1 MKKTIYLKSVLLLC
15 LLLVGAVS
23 TQAQDYDYEW
33 VKVTDLST
41 VTENDVVLL
50 VDVTLPVG
58 DGGTSGTPDSNDD
71 VSEFEDLLAK
81 PGIIYDAWED
91 DDKEIDFHTYD

>member
-1 MKKTIYLKSVLLLC
+1 MKKTYLKP
-15 LLLVGAVS
+15 
-23 TQAQDYDYEW
+23 E
-33 VKVTDLST
+33 
-41 VTENDVVLL
+41 TESLEIRDNQPLMSNT
-50 VDVTLPVG
+50 VTLPVG

-91 DDKEIDFHTYD
+91 DDKEIDFHTDN

>member
-1 MKKTIYLKSVLLLC
+1 MKKTYLKPETESLEIRDNQPLM
-15 LLLVGAVS
+15 S
-23 TQAQDYDYEW
+23 N
-33 VKVTDLST
+33 T
-41 VTENDVVLL
+41 VTLL
-50 VDVTLPVG
+50 VG

-91 DDKEIDFHTYD
+91 EDKEIDFHTDV

>member
-1 MKKTIYLKSVLLLC
+1 MKKTYLKP
-15 LLLVGAVS
+15 
-23 TQAQDYDYEW
+23 E
-33 VKVTDLST
+33 
-41 VTENDVVLL
+41 TESLEIRDHQPLMSNT
-50 VDVTLPVG
+50 VTLPVG

-91 DDKEIDFHTYD
+91 EDKEIDFHTDN

>member
-50 VDVTLPVG
+50 VDVDKSIALPYNSNNVG
-58 DGGTSGTPDSNDD
+58 ASVTISEDGTIADNVKMWAESDD
-71 VSEFEDLLAK
+71 ISCL
-81 PGIIYDAWED
+81 
-91 DDKEIDFHTYD
+91 

>member
-1 MKKTIYLKSVLLLC
+1 MKKKYLKP
-15 LLLVGAVS
+15 
-23 TQAQDYDYEW
+23 E
-33 VKVTDLST
+33 
-41 VTENDVVLL
+41 TESLEIKDNQPLMSNT
-50 VDVTLPVG
+50 VTLPVG

-91 DDKEIDFHTYD
+91 DDKDIDFHTDN

>member
-1 MKKTIYLKSVLLLC
+1 MKKKYLKP
-15 LLLVGAVS
+15 
-23 TQAQDYDYEW
+23 E
-33 VKVTDLST
+33 
-41 VTENDVVLL
+41 TESLEIRDNQPLMSNT
-50 VDVTLPVG
+50 VTLPVG

-91 DDKEIDFHTYD
+91 DDKEIDFHTND

>member
-1 MKKTIYLKSVLLLC
+1 MKKTYLKP
-15 LLLVGAVS
+15 
-23 TQAQDYDYEW
+23 E
-33 VKVTDLST
+33 
-41 VTENDVVLL
+41 TESLEIRDNQPLMSNT
-50 VDVTLPVG
+50 VTLPVG

>member
-1 MKKTIYLKSVLLLC
+1 MSNT
-15 LLLVGAVS
+15 
-23 TQAQDYDYEW
+23 
-33 VKVTDLST
+33 
-41 VTENDVVLL
+41 
-50 VDVTLPVG
+50 VTLPVG

-91 DDKEIDFHTYD
+91 DDKEIDFHTDV

>member
-1 MKKTIYLKSVLLLC
+1 MKKTYLKP
-15 LLLVGAVS
+15 
-23 TQAQDYDYEW
+23 E
-33 VKVTDLST
+33 
-41 VTENDVVLL
+41 TESLEIRDNQPLMGNT
-50 VDVTLPVG
+50 VTLPVG

-91 DDKEIDFHTYD
+91 EDKEIDFHTDV

>member
-1 MKKTIYLKSVLLLC
+1 MKKTYL
-15 LLLVGAVS
+15 
-23 TQAQDYDYEW
+23 QPE
-33 VKVTDLST
+33 
-41 VTENDVVLL
+41 TESLEIRDHQPLMSNT
-50 VDVTLPVG
+50 VTLPVG

-91 DDKEIDFHTYD
+91 DDKEIDFHTDV

>member
-1 MKKTIYLKSVLLLC
+1 MKKTYLKP
-15 LLLVGAVS
+15 
-23 TQAQDYDYEW
+23 E
-33 VKVTDLST
+33 
-41 VTENDVVLL
+41 TESLEIRDNQPLMSNT
-50 VDVTLPVG
+50 VTLPVG

-91 DDKEIDFHTYD
+91 DDKEIDFNTYD

>member
-1 MKKTIYLKSVLLLC
+1 MKKTYLKP
-15 LLLVGAVS
+15 
-23 TQAQDYDYEW
+23 E
-33 VKVTDLST
+33 
-41 VTENDVVLL
+41 TESLEIRDNQPLMSNT
-50 VDVTLPVG
+50 VTLPVG

-91 DDKEIDFHTYD
+91 DDKEIDFHTDV

>member
-1 MKKTIYLKSVLLLC
+1 MKKTYLKP
-15 LLLVGAVS
+15 
-23 TQAQDYDYEW
+23 E
-33 VKVTDLST
+33 
-41 VTENDVVLL
+41 TESREIRDHQPLMSNT
-50 VDVTLPVG
+50 VTLPVG